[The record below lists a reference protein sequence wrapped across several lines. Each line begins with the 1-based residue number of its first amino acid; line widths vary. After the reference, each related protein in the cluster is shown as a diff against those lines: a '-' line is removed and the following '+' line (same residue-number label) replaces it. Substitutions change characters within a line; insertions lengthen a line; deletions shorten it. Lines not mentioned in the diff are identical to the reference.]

1 MSMFWTTLLSSLIL
15 TASTGTALGAALGL
29 TGLII
34 LHFFADGAT
43 SLAINAVWN
52 ILNEFTLSAIPLF
65 IIMGEILLESGVSK
79 KIYNSLSGIF
89 KRIPGGLL
97 HTNIAVCTVF
107 GAISGSSLSTAAAV
121 GSVAY
126 PELSKRKYDDSMVVG
141 SLAGGGTLGL
151 LIPPSLSLLI
161 YGALTET
168 SIGKLFIGGI
178 VPGILMAILFMVYIL
193 LRCTK
198 NPALWNLENEGDET
212 FFKSFVQFLKIWPVA
227 FLVIAVMGSIV
238 FGIATPTEA
247 AGVGVISSL
256 ILGYLWGDLTKE
268 GVISCFYK
276 SAITYGS
283 IGFVVVGAVIL
294 AQSISILGIPQ
305 QIIET
310 IQNFGINKYFVFA
323 LIILTYL
330 VLGCLFD
337 GLSLMVMT
345 LPIVFPLMIN
355 LGFDPIWLG
364 VVITVMIEIGQIT
377 PPVGLN
383 LSVLVA
389 VTDNKVGLGETAI
402 ATSPYWIILLA
413 GIIILTIFPSIVL
426 FLPASL
432 S

>member
-1 MSMFWTTLLSSLIL
+1 MFWTILISVLTL
-15 TASTGTALGAALGL
+15 TASTGAALGAALGL

-34 LHFFADGAT
+34 LHFFAEGAT
-43 SLAINAVWN
+43 SLALNAVWN
-52 ILNEFTLSAIPLF
+52 VLNEFTLSAIPLF
-65 IIMGEILLESGVSK
+65 IIMGEILLESGVSQ
-79 KIYNSLSGIF
+79 KIYGSLSGVF
-89 KRIPGGLL
+89 RHIPGGLL

-107 GAISGSSLSTAAAV
+107 GAISGSSLATAAAV

-126 PELSKRKYDDSMVVG
+126 PEMSKRNYNEPMVVG

-168 SIGKLFIGGI
+168 SIGKLFMGGI
-178 VPGILMAILFMVYIL
+178 LPGILMAILFMLYIFI
-193 LRCTK
+193 RCTI
-198 NPALWNLENEGDET
+198 NPKLWNSDTNNEELLNSSIVD
-212 FFKSFVQFLKIWPVA
+212 FLKIWPIG
-227 FLVIAVMGSIV
+227 FLIFAVMGSIV
-238 FGIATPTEA
+238 LGIATPTEA

-256 ILGYLWGDLTKE
+256 LLGLFWGDLSKDK
-268 GVISCFYK
+268 IFKCFYN

-305 QIIET
+305 ELIET
-310 IQNFGINKYFVFA
+310 IQNMGMSKYYVLS
-323 LIILTYL
+323 LIVLIYL
-330 VLGCLFD
+330 ILGCLFD

-345 LPIVFPLMIN
+345 LPIVFPLMTN
-355 LGFDPIWLG
+355 LGFDPVWLG
-364 VVITVMIEIGQIT
+364 VIITIMIEIGQIT

-402 ATSPYWIILLA
+402 ATSPYWILLLFGIL
-413 GIIILTIFPSIVL
+413 IVTIFPSIVL
-426 FLPASL
+426 YFPNNLM
-432 S
+432 

>member
-1 MSMFWTTLLSSLIL
+1 MFWTILISVLTL
-15 TASTGTALGAALGL
+15 TASTGAALGAALGL

-34 LHFFADGAT
+34 LHFFAEGAT
-43 SLAINAVWN
+43 SLALNAVWN
-52 ILNEFTLSAIPLF
+52 VLNEFTLSAIPLF
-65 IIMGEILLESGVSK
+65 IIMGEILLESGVSQ
-79 KIYNSLSGIF
+79 KIYGSLSGVF
-89 KRIPGGLL
+89 RHIPGGLL

-107 GAISGSSLSTAAAV
+107 GAISGSSLATAAAV

-126 PELSKRKYDDSMVVG
+126 PEMSKRNYNEPMVVG

-168 SIGKLFIGGI
+168 SIGKLFMGGI
-178 VPGILMAILFMVYIL
+178 LPGILMAILFMLYIFI
-193 LRCTK
+193 RCTI
-198 NPALWNLENEGDET
+198 NPKLWNSDTNSEEVLNSSIGD
-212 FFKSFVQFLKIWPVA
+212 FLKIWPIG
-227 FLVIAVMGSIV
+227 FLIFAVMGSIV
-238 FGIATPTEA
+238 LGIATPTEA

-256 ILGYLWGDLTKE
+256 LLGLFWGDLSKDK
-268 GVISCFYK
+268 IFKCFCN

-305 QIIET
+305 ELIET
-310 IQNFGINKYFVFA
+310 IQNMGMSKYYVLS
-323 LIILTYL
+323 LIVLIYL
-330 VLGCLFD
+330 ILGCLFD

-345 LPIVFPLMIN
+345 LPIVFPLMTN
-355 LGFDPIWLG
+355 LGFDPVWLG
-364 VVITVMIEIGQIT
+364 VIITIMIEIGQIT

-402 ATSPYWIILLA
+402 ATSPYWLLLLFGIL
-413 GIIILTIFPSIVL
+413 IVTIFPSIVL
-426 FLPASL
+426 YIPNNLM
-432 S
+432 

>member
-1 MSMFWTTLLSSLIL
+1 MFWTILISVLTL
-15 TASTGTALGAALGL
+15 TASTGAALGASLGL

-34 LHFFADGAT
+34 LHFFAEGAT
-43 SLAINAVWN
+43 SLALNAVWN
-52 ILNEFTLSAIPLF
+52 VLNEFTLSAIPLF
-65 IIMGEILLESGVSK
+65 IIMGEILLESGVSQ
-79 KIYNSLSGIF
+79 KIYGSLSGVF
-89 KRIPGGLL
+89 RHIPGGLL

-107 GAISGSSLSTAAAV
+107 GAISGSSLATAAAV

-126 PELSKRKYDDSMVVG
+126 PEMSKRNYNEPMVVG

-168 SIGKLFIGGI
+168 SIGKLFMGGI
-178 VPGILMAILFMVYIL
+178 LPGILMAILFMLYIFI
-193 LRCTK
+193 RCTI
-198 NPALWNLENEGDET
+198 NPKLWNSDTNSEEVLNSSIVD
-212 FFKSFVQFLKIWPVA
+212 FLKIWPIG
-227 FLVIAVMGSIV
+227 FLIFAVMGSIV
-238 FGIATPTEA
+238 LGIATPTEA

-256 ILGYLWGDLTKE
+256 LLGLFWGDLSKDK
-268 GVISCFYK
+268 IFKCFYN

-305 QIIET
+305 ELIET
-310 IQNFGINKYFVFA
+310 IQNMGMSKYYVLS
-323 LIILTYL
+323 LIVLIYL
-330 VLGCLFD
+330 ILGCLFD

-345 LPIVFPLMIN
+345 LPIVFPLMTN
-355 LGFDPIWLG
+355 LGFDPVWLG
-364 VVITVMIEIGQIT
+364 VIITIMIEIGQIT

-402 ATSPYWIILLA
+402 ATSPYWILLLFGIL
-413 GIIILTIFPSIVL
+413 IVTIFPSIVL
-426 FLPASL
+426 YIPNNLM
-432 S
+432 

>member
-1 MSMFWTTLLSSLIL
+1 MFWTTLLSFLIL

-34 LHFFADGAT
+34 LHFFAEGAT
-43 SLAINAVWN
+43 SLALNAVWN
-52 ILNEFTLSAIPLF
+52 VLNEFTLSAIPLF
-65 IIMGEILLESGVSK
+65 IIMGEILLESGVSQ
-79 KIYNSLSGIF
+79 KIYSSLSGIF
-89 KRIPGGLL
+89 RHIPGGLL

-126 PELSKRKYDDSMVVG
+126 PEMSKRNYNEPMVVG

-168 SIGKLFIGGI
+168 SIGKLFLGGI
-178 VPGILMAILFMVYIL
+178 LPGILMAILFMLYIFI
-193 LRCTK
+193 RCTK
-198 NPALWNLENEGDET
+198 NPKLWNSDSYNEEKLSSSIIDL
-212 FFKSFVQFLKIWPVA
+212 LKIWPIA
-227 FLVIAVMGSIV
+227 FLIFAVMGSIV
-238 FGIATPTEA
+238 LGIATPTEA

-256 ILGYLWGDLTKE
+256 LLGLFWGELSKE
-268 GVISCFYK
+268 KIFKCFYN

-305 QIIET
+305 ELIET
-310 IQNFGINKYFVFA
+310 IQNMGMSKYYVLT
-323 LIILTYL
+323 LIVLIYL
-330 VLGCLFD
+330 ILGCLFD

-345 LPIVFPLMIN
+345 LPIVFPLMTN
-355 LGFDPIWLG
+355 LGFDPVWLG
-364 VVITVMIEIGQIT
+364 VIITIMIEIGQIT

-402 ATSPYWIILLA
+402 ATSPYWILLLFGIL
-413 GIIILTIFPSIVL
+413 IVTIFPSIVL
-426 FLPASL
+426 YMPNYLM
-432 S
+432 

>member
-1 MSMFWTTLLSSLIL
+1 MFWTTLLSVLIL

-34 LHFFADGAT
+34 LHFFAEGAT
-43 SLAINAVWN
+43 SLALNAVWN
-52 ILNEFTLSAIPLF
+52 VLNEFTLSAIPLF
-65 IIMGEILLESGVSK
+65 IIMGEILLESGVSQ
-79 KIYNSLSGIF
+79 KIYSSLSGIF
-89 KRIPGGLL
+89 RHIPGGLL

-126 PELSKRKYDDSMVVG
+126 PEMSKRNYNEPMVVG

-168 SIGKLFIGGI
+168 SIGKLFMGGI
-178 VPGILMAILFMVYIL
+178 LPGILMAILFMLYIFI
-193 LRCTK
+193 RCTN
-198 NPALWNLENEGDET
+198 NPKLWNSDTYNEEKLSSSIIDL
-212 FFKSFVQFLKIWPVA
+212 LKIWPIA
-227 FLVIAVMGSIV
+227 FLIIAVMGSIIL
-238 FGIATPTEA
+238 GIATPTEA

-256 ILGYLWGDLTKE
+256 LLGLFWGELSKE
-268 GVISCFYK
+268 KIFKCFYN

-305 QIIET
+305 KLIEA
-310 IQNFGINKYFVFA
+310 IQNMGMSKYYVLT
-323 LIILTYL
+323 LIVLIYL
-330 VLGCLFD
+330 ILGCLFD

-345 LPIVFPLMIN
+345 LPIVFPLMTN
-355 LGFDPIWLG
+355 LGFDPVWLG
-364 VVITVMIEIGQIT
+364 VIITIMIEIGQIT

-402 ATSPYWIILLA
+402 ATSPYWILLLFGIL
-413 GIIILTIFPSIVL
+413 IVTIFPSIVL
-426 FLPASL
+426 YMPNHLM
-432 S
+432 